1 MNKKIGFIGLGHMG
15 LPMAQN
21 LMQAGFDVTV
31 YNRTKE
37 KAQPLIDAGAKLAM
51 KPYEVV
57 EPGCTVITML
67 ANDEAV
73 KEIVKGKDGIAAAL
87 GKDETHISMSTVAP
101 TTTDEIYEAHQRHNT
116 AFIAAPVFGRPD
128 VAAAKKLWI
137 AVSGADKTKKEAEP
151 ILKNLGQAIYDFGET
166 VAAANVVKLTGN
178 FLIMSALEAIAEAL
192 TFAEKNGIDR
202 NKIVEMFGQTMFASP
217 IYQTYG
223 KIIANEKFSPAGFKL
238 PLGFKDINLVLK
250 TAAEVN
256 MPMPLASLLHD
267 RFISAIA
274 KNRAELDWSAIAL
287 NVAEDAG
294 IKK

>member
-1 MNKKIGFIGLGHMG
+1 MNKKIGFIGLGNMG
-15 LPMAQN
+15 LPMARN
-21 LMQAGFDVTV
+21 LIQAGFDVIV

-73 KEIVKGKDGIAAAL
+73 KEIVLGKNGIAAAL
-87 GKDETHISMSTVAP
+87 GKNETHISMSTVAP
-101 TTTDEIYEAHQRHNT
+101 TTTYEIYEAHQRHDT
-116 AFIAAPVFGRPD
+116 AFIVATVFGRPD

-137 AVSGADKTKKEAEP
+137 TISGADKTKKEVEP
-151 ILKNLGQAIYDFGET
+151 ILKNLGQAIYDFGNNI
-166 VAAANVVKLTGN
+166 AAANVVKLAGN
-178 FLIMSALEAIAEAL
+178 FLIMSALEAMSEAFI
-192 TFAEKNGIDR
+192 FAEKNGIDR
-202 NKIVEMFGQTMFASP
+202 NEIAEMFGQTMFASP
-217 IYQTYG
+217 VYQTYG
-223 KIIANEKFSPAGFKL
+223 KIIANEEFSPPGFKL
-238 PLGFKDINLVLK
+238 PLGFKDLKLILK

-267 RFISAIA
+267 RFISALA
-274 KNRAELDWSAIAL
+274 KNREDLDWSAIAL